1 MRNRNLN
8 GLDIKLFRKR
18 DGVLDRLPGF
28 AGEAEDEV
36 AMLADLAH
44 GGLDGG
50 CECGVLNAEIDE
62 GNARGDHFLIPTP
75 R

>member
-18 DGVLDRLPGF
+18 DGVLDRLPRF

-36 AMLADLAH
+36 AMNHQSQLVSVFGELPRAFQGGALLDVLQDLRIA
-44 GGLDGG
+44 
-50 CECGVLNAEIDE
+50 
-62 GNARGDHFLIPTP
+62 
-75 R
+75 